1 MLRSFVELIIILCNL
16 PCNCRNELRRHIYT
30 LLVTSA
36 FIAATLV
43 VIFEVVIPSDVY
55 RAKVLNNLRQR
66 VEGQVNNCILFII
79 LHERSWRGRKY
90 FRCGVTC
97 HMAQSLR
104 WLNSVL
110 FGRCCFFIAQ
120 PAVYIS
126 MHRQC
131 DCLHAVVHSTGV
143 C

>member
-16 PCNCRNELRRHIYT
+16 PCNCRNELRSHIYT

-55 RAKVLNNLRQR
+55 RAKVLNHLRQR
-66 VEGQVNNCILFII
+66 VEGQVNNFIFFIL
-79 LHERSWRGRKY
+79 LHERCWREKI
-90 FRCGVTC
+90 F
-97 HMAQSLR
+97 
-104 WLNSVL
+104 SVRGDLPHDTIFALVRFLL

-126 MHRQC
+126 IYRQC
-131 DCLHAVVHSTGV
+131 DCLYAVMHSTGV
-143 C
+143 S